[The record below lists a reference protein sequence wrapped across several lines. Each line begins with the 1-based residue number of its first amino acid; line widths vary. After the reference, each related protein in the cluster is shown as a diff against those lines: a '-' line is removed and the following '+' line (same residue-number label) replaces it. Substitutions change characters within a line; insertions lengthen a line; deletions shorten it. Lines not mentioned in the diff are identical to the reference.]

1 MARTN
6 RQELIF
12 SHERKIGL
20 RAARMTEKYLHA
32 VIRQKLHIHNKG
44 FPEEPILEATDVK
57 HKMGEYRL
65 LGLNLQGS
73 KTAFILNFGF
83 TGVREA
89 TTVYFNAPRYNIG
102 KTQRKRHQWSL
113 PAFNLF
119 DDIYYKSGAVD
130 YLVTELT
137 KTRTEAL
144 QLQIDGMVLKFNSQN
159 NGE

>member
-1 MARTN
+1 MAN
-6 RQELIF
+6 ANQKLIY

-20 RAARMTEKYLHA
+20 RAARMTEKYLQA
-32 VIRQKLHIHNKG
+32 VIRQKLHIHNQG
-44 FPEEPILEATDVK
+44 FPEDPILEAVNVK

-83 TGVREA
+83 TGIREA
-89 TTVYFNAPRYNIG
+89 TTVYFKAPRYKVG
-102 KTQRKRHQWSL
+102 KTQRKRHQWNL
-113 PAFNLF
+113 PAFGIF

-137 KTRTEAL
+137 RTRTEDI
-144 QLQIDGMVLKFNSQN
+144 QLQIDGLVLKFNSQN
-159 NGE
+159 NGQ